1 MGAVSDPGC
10 RVRSAGKRGS
20 AAAELVGG
28 VGVVEWLAQHDE
40 PGHVVR
46 DHDRPVARRS
56 VGVGGLQGQRCP
68 STIRARHR
76 LRDAAPSVD
85 QVDGDVRTL
94 RQPGGDLH
102 DHGCVG
108 RSAGPI
114 DTVTPGGTLYQVGG
128 FTFSWGT
135 ISSDTNQAL
144 SCIGSLCTDTR
155 ALQIQGTVSGNG
167 FDATEF
173 AANWTSNG
181 ACAKAQGS
189 VSCVAGTYSA
199 SWSSSV
205 VALGT
210 PPVDMP
216 TPGVLLLMSAGLLG
230 LAYQRRRK
238 A

>member
-1 MGAVSDPGC
+1 MKINKKISKFAAAAAAALGLSMGAA
-10 RVRSAGKRGS
+10 SAS
-20 AAAELVGG
+20 AAFITGSISFSDGFATPPGLVSTATFFDIDSANTTVGG
-28 VGVVEWLAQHDE
+28 MPLGDFAGFVL
-40 PGHVVR
+40 PGQAV
-46 DHDRPVARRS
+46 
-56 VGVGGLQGQRCP
+56 
-68 STIRARHR
+68 T
-76 LRDAAPSVD
+76 
-85 QVDGDVRTL
+85 
-94 RQPGGDLH
+94 
-102 DHGCVG
+102 
-108 RSAGPI
+108 SAGPI